1 MTGTDNTRKPIQP
14 LGDDVAALLGRF
26 VPFEA
31 LVGEHDV
38 LTRGGDLIRTWRL
51 DALRGDGQ
59 MDTSSLPIER
69 QAVFRQLLERLSGG
83 RFALWTHRVRRS
95 HDGGYDV
102 AALPPTA
109 PDRRSPGATLIGQQ
123 SPAPV
128 LCDELYLTVLLRSVP
143 RRSPRFLR
151 IPKKASRTA
160 CACPAE
166 LLGCMQETSLAV
178 SELLAPLRP
187 HLLGEYCIGGRPHNE
202 LLDFLGLLVN
212 GSWARQKVASALL
225 YKALPCTQVVFAGE
239 KITFGRG
246 DDAQYAVAFGMADD
260 LRAQPNR
267 AHNLCLPED
276 CEFIETQSFAPAF
289 ERAPEAVQAL
299 DRCVQENVDVH
310 EVVLER
316 QQPLGDYHY
325 SLVLFG
331 KDAQQAEHR
340 AAAAA
345 YVIGVTSGAALAV
358 CDMSDAA
365 WFSQWPGTW
374 SWRARQARLSSRV
387 LGATPLYQTPAES
400 G

>member
-1 MTGTDNTRKPIQP
+1 MTSTDHTRKPFQP
-14 LGDDVAALLGRF
+14 LGDDVAALLGRY

-51 DALRGDGQ
+51 DALRSDGQ
-59 MDTSSLPIER
+59 MDTSSPPIER
-69 QAVFRQLLERLSGG
+69 HAAFRQLLERLSGG

-95 HDGGYDV
+95 HDGRYEV
-102 AALPPTA
+102 AAVPQTTPAGTI
-109 PDRRSPGATLIGQQ
+109 PGTTLTGQP

-128 LCDELYLTVLLRSVP
+128 LSDELYLTVLLRSVP

-160 CACPAE
+160 CACSAE
-166 LLGCMQETSLAV
+166 LLGSMQETSLAV

-187 HLLGEYCIGGRPHNE
+187 HLLGEYCIGGRRHNE

-225 YKALPCTQVVFAGE
+225 YKSLPCIQVVFAGE
-239 KITFGRG
+239 KITFGCG
-246 DDAQYAVAFGMADD
+246 DEAQYAVAFGMADD

-267 AHNLCLPED
+267 AHNLRLPED

-289 ERAPEAVQAL
+289 ERAPEAVQAV
-299 DRCVQENVDVH
+299 DQCVHENVDVH

-316 QQPLGDYHY
+316 QQALGDYHY

-345 YVIGVTSGAALAV
+345 YVIGVTSGVAVAV

-387 LGATPLYQTPAES
+387 LGATPLYQAPPDS